1 MARLEDLIDSVA
13 DGDLAAALRSE
24 VKALK
29 ERTSFGLVF
38 ERHIPETAL
47 LSVNRGLRVGDQ
59 VRRRAGDPS
68 DEPLEVISVN
78 ASKAEVSD
86 GNGQAASVKVSDLF
100 VVKRFGEP
108 IFPALTSVGAGA
120 IGGYLGGILT
130 ARGADVTLVARGAQH
145 AALSTNGVRLEGTKS
160 GRPEPIRVKVC
171 KPGEERGPYEL
182 IFIGLK
188 AHQIA
193 ENAAHLARLLAPGGM
208 LLFPQ
213 NGIPWWYF
221 EQLDS
226 PLRGTRLP
234 SLDPDG
240 VLARTFPIEA
250 VIGAVTYKPA
260 DLYEPGCIRLADQ
273 VTDRLVIGELDN
285 RLTPRL
291 EAIRAL
297 IEPAGWPVL
306 ATGEIR
312 TFKWRKLLSNAV
324 FNPLGALTQSS
335 ALQLVKSPGTR
346 RHAREAPAGAVKAW
360 RRGSGRDSG
369 ASPWRED
376 GRGRQHSRRHTPRR

>member
-1 MARLEDLIDSVA
+1 MKTLI
-13 DGDLAAALRSE
+13 
-24 VKALK
+24 
-29 ERTSFGLVF
+29 F
-38 ERHIPETAL
+38 
-47 LSVNRGLRVGDQ
+47 
-59 VRRRAGDPS
+59 
-68 DEPLEVISVN
+68 
-78 ASKAEVSD
+78 
-86 GNGQAASVKVSDLF
+86 
-100 VVKRFGEP
+100 
-108 IFPALTSVGAGA
+108 GAGA

-130 ARGADVTLVARGAQH
+130 AKGADVTLVARGAQH
-145 AALSTNGVRLEGTKS
+145 AALSANGVRLEGAKS

-171 KPGEERGPYEL
+171 KPGEERGPYDL

-193 ENAAHLARLLAPGGM
+193 VNAAHLARLLAPGGM

-221 EQLDS
+221 EKLDS
-226 PLRGTRLP
+226 SLRGTRLP

-240 VLARTFPIEA
+240 VLAKTIPIDA

-260 DLYEPGCIRLADQ
+260 DLYKPGCIRLADQ
-273 VTDRLVIGELDN
+273 STDRLVIGELDN

-291 EAIRAL
+291 DAIKTL

-312 TFKWRKLLSNAV
+312 IFKWRKLLSNAV

-346 RHAREAPAGAVKAW
+346 RLAREMVREVCAVAAALGVALDVDPEQMIAATEKRVEIPSSTLQDVRA
-360 RRGSGRDSG
+360 
-369 ASPWRED
+369 
-376 GRGRQHSRRHTPRR
+376 GRQMEIDALDNAVIDIAKLVGVPVPNLEVVAALANTLNRRIVEDRWAFAPVVVQR